1 MIALST
7 SASRVSGRRFYVCL
21 ALAFVLIAFGGFIP
35 TYWAKVASGTFAGAP
50 VLHVHGLFFFTWTL
64 FFLIQTSLVASG
76 RTLDHRTWGVAG
88 VAIATG
94 MAFTVVLA
102 AINSMKVADAI
113 GMGDA
118 ARRFSIVSL
127 SALALFVGLFV
138 AAIVNVKRPEVHK
151 RLMVLAMI
159 PPMQAAMARPF
170 QVLFSPPGAVGPP
183 PVFVSI
189 PPGLTVDLLIVAAI
203 IYDWR
208 TRGRPH
214 PVYLIGLPVILV
226 QQLMTVPIGGSAT
239 WMTIA
244 HWVQN
249 LAP

>member
-1 MIALST
+1 MVALST
-7 SASRVSGRRFYVCL
+7 SMPRASGRRFYVGM
-21 ALAFVLIAFGGFIP
+21 ALVFVLIAFGGFIP
-35 TYWAKVASGTFAGAP
+35 TYWAKMATGTFGGAP
-50 VLHVHGLFFFTWTL
+50 VLHVHGLFFFSWTL
-64 FFLIQTSLVASG
+64 FFLVQTSLVATG

-102 AINSMKVADAI
+102 AINSMKVADAV

-118 ARRFSIVSL
+118 ARRFSVVSL
-127 SALALFVGLFV
+127 TALTLFIGLFG
-138 AAIVNVKRPEVHK
+138 AAIVNVKKPETHK
-151 RLMVLAMI
+151 RLMLLAMI

-189 PPGLTVDLLIVAAI
+189 PPGLVVDLLIVAAM

-214 PVYLIGLPVILV
+214 PVYLVGLPLIVA
-226 QQLMTVPIGGSAT
+226 QQLLTVPLGNSEA
-239 WMTIA
+239 WMSIA
-244 HWVQN
+244 RWVQN